1 LLAGIRFFYVGF
13 VFIFIKIILFSI
25 KIRDFLVQEVFV
37 FLLELR
43 EGIFFF
49 NLALISLEVK
59 NLCSISLF
67 GK

>member
-1 LLAGIRFFYVGF
+1 
-13 VFIFIKIILFSI
+13 VFSSISLVTGCIQKIILFSI

-43 EGIFFF
+43 ERIFFF

-59 NLCSISLF
+59 KFMQCF
-67 GK
+67 TFWHMK